1 MPRIV
6 CNSLAVS
13 GVLRFFIDCNLSSL
27 GWIPVGYVLL
37 VELNLRLTE
46 LQLATVH
53 AYVVLS
59 RGVHHGL
66 ERLVVFFYCRAC
78 HDYIVRYSRDVLNA
92 AVCRVKP

>member
-6 CNSLAVS
+6 CNSLVVS

-66 ERLVVFFYCRAC
+66 ERLIVLFCRAC
-78 HDYIVRYSRDVLNA
+78 HDIVRYSRDVLDA